1 MSVKPSFREYGI
13 GTQLLHAMLQDLEK
27 DQCPGISLSVQ
38 KANYAYKMYLKAG
51 FRVVRETDE
60 EYIMV
65 WKA

>member
-1 MSVKPSFREYGI
+1 M
-13 GTQLLHAMLQDLEK
+13 HAMLQDLEK

-51 FRVVRETDE
+51 FRIVRETDE

-65 WKA
+65 RKA